1 MLAAQR
7 RDLILA
13 EVRRTGAARVSD
25 LTQTLGVSDMTIRRD
40 LEFLATHGLI
50 EKVHGG
56 ATATSSTHEAGF
68 TVKSLLAQSEKR
80 AIARIACEFVEP
92 GMAVGLSAG
101 STTWTLAAE
110 LCRVPGLTLVTNS
123 MEVAGVLH
131 QGPRDD
137 QTVVLTGGVRT
148 RSGALV
154 GPVAVQSLRSL
165 NLDLVFMGVHGMDPV
180 AGFTSPNM
188 MEADT
193 NRALVAAGRRM
204 VVVTDSTKWGSVG
217 VSTFAELT
225 EADVL
230 VTDSRLPLE
239 AQRILAERV
248 GELQLATGTGP
259 ADPPEDQNGEPAATM
274 AR

>member
-7 RDLILA
+7 RELILDQ
-13 EVRRTGAARVSD
+13 VRHSGAARVSD
-25 LTQTLGVSDMTIRRD
+25 LTQRLGVSDMTIRRD
-40 LEFLATHGLI
+40 LDFLARHGLI

-68 TVKSLLAQSEKR
+68 TVKSSLERAEKL
-80 AIARIACEFVEP
+80 AIATVAVEFVEP

-101 STTWTLAAE
+101 STTWTLAGE
-110 LCRVPGLTLVTNS
+110 LSRVPGLTLVTNS
-123 MEVAGVLH
+123 IEVAVVLH

-154 GPVAVQSLRSL
+154 GPVAVSSLRTF
-165 NLDLVFMGVHGMDPV
+165 NLDLVFMGVHGMDAA

-188 MEADT
+188 MEAET
-193 NRALVAAGRRM
+193 NRALRAAGRRM
-204 VVVTDSTKWGSVG
+204 VVVTDSTKWGAVG
-217 VSTFAELT
+217 VSTFAELN

-230 VTDSRLPLE
+230 VTDRGLAPK
-239 AQRILAERV
+239 AQTVLAERV
-248 GELQLATGTGP
+248 GELVLAP
-259 ADPPEDQNGEPAATM
+259 VVDEP
-274 AR
+274 RDVLD